1 MYREQLDRPGVS
13 ALALQ
18 PGIEKRGG
26 GVAWSGSKNNNLVRE
41 RGASIAPNNI
51 NTCND

>member
-1 MYREQLDRPGVS
+1 MYREQLDGPGVS

-18 PGIEKRGG
+18 PGIEKG
-26 GVAWSGSKNNNLVRE
+26 GVARSGSINNNLVRE